1 MVLNVGEFRTEFPE
15 FSDSSKYTT
24 AQITFWG
31 TFAEKMV
38 PQDQWG
44 DTWQMGVKLFVAHEL
59 VLASQNAKAGKI
71 GGVPGSTGGIPNA
84 KTVGSVSVSYDSASV
99 SEIGAGFWNLTN
111 YGKQLWRL
119 AQMFGAGCIQL

>member
-1 MVLNVGEFRTEFPE
+1 
-15 FSDSSKYTT
+15 
-24 AQITFWG
+24 
-31 TFAEKMV
+31 MV